1 MLVINIFSVGFYFCR
16 ETFLLIFFKAVI
28 DCFSR
33 KNWVR
38 PMKTATAEETAK
50 NLDEIINSMAI
61 KPTQFASGFFIMLN

>member
-1 MLVINIFSVGFYFCR
+1 M
-16 ETFLLIFFKAVI
+16 LIFFKVVI

-38 PMKTATAEETAK
+38 PMKTATAKETAK

-61 KPTQFASGFFIMLN
+61 KPTQFASGFFFIM